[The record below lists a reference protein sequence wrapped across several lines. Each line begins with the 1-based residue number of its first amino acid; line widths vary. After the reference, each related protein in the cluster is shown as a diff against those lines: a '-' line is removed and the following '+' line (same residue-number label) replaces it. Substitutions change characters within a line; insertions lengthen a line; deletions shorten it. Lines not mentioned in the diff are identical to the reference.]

1 MTLRLHF
8 HPFSSYCQKALI
20 ALYEREVPFEPVVV
34 NLTDPAER
42 AALAAL
48 WPVTKF
54 PVLEDDEA
62 GRVVPEASLIVEYLD
77 RAWPGPPPLV
87 PSDPAAALPVRLWD
101 RFFDNEVMT
110 PMQKAVTDRFRPEEA
125 RDAFGVEEAK
135 ARIARSW
142 DILEAHLADHGG
154 EWAAGDAFSL
164 ADCAAAPAMI
174 YANLASPLA
183 GRPHVEAY
191 WQRLVARPSFARCT
205 EEARPFRA
213 WFPLGWPEGY
223 L

>member
-1 MTLRLHF
+1 MALRLHY
-8 HPFSSYCQKALI
+8 HPFSSYCQKAQI
-20 ALYEREVPFEPVVV
+20 ALYEREVAFEPVVV
-34 NLTDPAER
+34 DLQDPAQR

-54 PVLEDDEA
+54 PVLEDEEA

-77 RAWPGPPPLV
+77 HARPGPPLV
-87 PSDPAAALPVRLWD
+87 PADAAEALPVRLWD

-110 PMQKAVTDRFRPEEA
+110 PMQNAVADNFRPEA
-125 RDAFGVEEAK
+125 SRDAFGVEEAK

-142 DILEAHLADHGG
+142 DILENHLAGHGG
-154 EWAAGDAFSL
+154 DWAAGGAFSL
-164 ADCAAAPAMI
+164 ADCAAAPAMA
-174 YANLASPLA
+174 YANMASPFA
-183 GRPHVEAY
+183 GRRRVEAY
-191 WQRLVARPSFARCT
+191 FDRLVARPSFARCLD
-205 EEARPFRA
+205 EARPFRA

>member
-1 MTLRLHF
+1 MALRLHY

-34 NLTDPAER
+34 NLSDPDQR

-54 PVLEDDEA
+54 PVLEDSDA
-62 GRVVPEASLIVEYLD
+62 ARVVPEATLIIEYLD
-77 RAWPGPPPLV
+77 HARPGAPPLV
-87 PSDPAAALPVRLWD
+87 PRDAEAALTVRLWD

-110 PMQKAVTDRFRPEEA
+110 PMQKAVTDNFRPEGA

-154 EWAAGDAFSL
+154 DWAAGDTFSL
-164 ADCAAAPAMI
+164 ADCAAAPAMV
-174 YANLASPLA
+174 YANAASPFA
-183 GRPHVEAY
+183 ERRRVEAY
-191 WQRLVARPSFARCT
+191 FERLVARPSFARCL
-205 EEARPFRA
+205 EEARPFRG